1 MPARLRALLSATI
14 LSLLLAAPAGAAGF
28 DVQVARSE
36 YGIPHITATD
46 WASLGYGYAYTLAED
61 DICIVAESFVTAN
74 GERSRYFGP
83 DKGYTIR
90 GNGSSANNLNSDFFY
105 QAIRDE
111 GRVEK
116 LVAEP
121 PPSGPRP
128 EIKELGRGYVA
139 GWNQYLSDVGGPDG
153 ITDPACKGKAWVK
166 PITEMD
172 VHRRFYSLSLLA
184 SSGVAIDGIAAA
196 QPLTGAPDDSA
207 AKALKPGEIDE
218 RLSGLGSNAV
228 ALGSDATATGHGVL
242 YGNPHFPWEGSERFY
257 ESHLTI
263 PGKLNVAGGSLL
275 GVPLINIG
283 HTDGMAWSHTVS
295 TARRFVPFELK
306 LVPGSPTTYLYDGEQ
321 RKMTARKVTVQAL
334 TADGKLEPR
343 SRTLYSSH
351 QGPILTG
358 ILGLPIFP
366 WTAERAY
373 AMGDANANNYGRLLN
388 HFLEVNMAQSVD
400 EVDAI
405 LKKYLGIP
413 WVNTIATD
421 RTGKAYY
428 ADIGSIPNVS
438 ADKLTACRSALGVAL
453 DTYQRLPVLDG
464 SRAECEWDTDADAIA
479 PGIFGPSHL
488 PSMTR
493 KDYTSNMNDSYWL
506 TNPRQPLEG
515 FSRIIGDERAQRSLR
530 TRNGLTMVEEMLGA
544 GKKFDVDNIRTMAMS
559 NRVGS
564 AELWLPELV
573 EMCRQL
579 PFVPSASGPVSTAG
593 SCDALAGFN
602 GRDDLDS
609 KGAVLFRR
617 FAVKALAASVPPW
630 DVLFDAAD
638 PVNTPRGLNTENP
651 QVRQALG
658 DAINEMTAAGLP
670 LDSPLRGVQYEL
682 RGDRKMPIHG
692 GPGGLGVFNV
702 ITAVWNGKDY
712 GDVNHGS
719 SFVQAVELTDGCPKA
734 RTILTYSQSTNPN
747 SPYYADQTELYEKK
761 GWVNPPFCAG
771 EMGRLRAT
779 TLAGTASG
787 LLRAVKVAPRKGAV
801 RVRFTLRE
809 KASVTIVARRG
820 GKVVGRATRSR
831 LAAGGHALTLK
842 VPSGKLR
849 LTVSARSGAKR
860 DVLRVAA
867 RRR

>member
-1 MPARLRALLSATI
+1 
-14 LSLLLAAPAGAAGF
+14 
-28 DVQVARSE
+28 
-36 YGIPHITATD
+36 
-46 WASLGYGYAYTLAED
+46 
-61 DICIVAESFVTAN
+61 
-74 GERSRYFGP
+74 
-83 DKGYTIR
+83 
-90 GNGSSANNLNSDFFY
+90 
-105 QAIRDE
+105 
-111 GRVEK
+111 
-116 LVAEP
+116 
-121 PPSGPRP
+121 
-128 EIKELGRGYVA
+128 
-139 GWNQYLSDVGGPDG
+139 
-153 ITDPACKGKAWVK
+153 
-166 PITEMD
+166 
-172 VHRRFYSLSLLA
+172 
-184 SSGVAIDGIAAA
+184 
-196 QPLTGAPDDSA
+196 
-207 AKALKPGEIDE
+207 
-218 RLSGLGSNAV
+218 
-228 ALGSDATATGHGVL
+228 
-242 YGNPHFPWEGSERFY
+242 
-257 ESHLTI
+257 
-263 PGKLNVAGGSLL
+263 
-275 GVPLINIG
+275 
-283 HTDGMAWSHTVS
+283 
-295 TARRFVPFELK
+295 
-306 LVPGSPTTYLYDGEQ
+306 
-321 RKMTARKVTVQAL
+321 
-334 TADGKLEPR
+334 
-343 SRTLYSSH
+343 
-351 QGPILTG
+351 
-358 ILGLPIFP
+358 
-366 WTAERAY
+366 
-373 AMGDANANNYGRLLN
+373 
-388 HFLEVNMAQSVD
+388 MAQSVD

-438 ADKLTACRSALGVAL
+438 NDKLTACRSALGVAL

-464 SRAECEWDTDADAIA
+464 SRAECEWDSDADAIA

-515 FSRIIGDERAQRSLR
+515 FSRVIGDERAQRSLR

-544 GKKFDVDNIRTMAMS
+544 GTKFDVDNIRTMAMS

-564 AELWLPELV
+564 FELWKDDLLA
-573 EMCRQL
+573 MCGQL
-579 PFVPSASGPVSTAG
+579 PTVPSSSGAVPTTGA
-593 SCDALAGFN
+593 CEALAGWT
-602 GRDDLDS
+602 GRDDLDA

-617 FAVKALAASVPPW
+617 FATRALGGVASGQPSPFLVP
-630 DVLFDAAD
+630 FDAAD
-638 PVNTPRGLNTENP
+638 PVNTPRGLNTALPN
-651 QVRQALG
+651 VRQALG
-658 DAINEMTAAGLP
+658 DAINDLTAAGLP
-670 LDSPLRGVQYEL
+670 LDAPLRGVQFEM

-702 ITAVWNGKDY
+702 ISASWSGKDY
-712 GDVNHGS
+712 GDVYHGS

-734 RTILTYSQSTNPN
+734 RTILTYSQSSNPN

-779 TLAGTASG
+779 TLVGTASG